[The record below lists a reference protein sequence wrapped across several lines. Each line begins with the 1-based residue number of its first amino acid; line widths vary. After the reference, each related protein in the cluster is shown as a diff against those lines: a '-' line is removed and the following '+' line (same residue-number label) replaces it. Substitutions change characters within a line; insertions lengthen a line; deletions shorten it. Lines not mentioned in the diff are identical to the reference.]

1 MTLQFHPAAQDE
13 FVETVAFYEAAG
25 VGLGQQFREAVRV
38 GLDRIVAHPEIG
50 GRRGSTRRFVIDGFP
65 FDVVYRVRPEGID
78 VLALAH
84 HRRRPGYWRR
94 RV

>member
-1 MTLQFHPAAQDE
+1 MKLQFHPAAQDE
-13 FVETVAFYEAAG
+13 FVETVVFYEGRG
-25 VGLGQQFREAVRV
+25 VGLGHQFRDAVRV
-38 GLDRIVAHPEIG
+38 VLDRILAHPELG
-50 GRRGSTRRFVIDGFP
+50 APRRATRRLMIDGFP
-65 FDVVYRVRPEGID
+65 YDVVYRVDADTID